1 MKIDRS
7 WEKCAPRRK
16 CGGKNEDWTEGK
28 ADVRMD
34 GGRREEKSG
43 EWAERVA
50 VNQKKE
56 GSRDGEKR

>member
-1 MKIDRS
+1 
-7 WEKCAPRRK
+7 
-16 CGGKNEDWTEGK
+16 
-28 ADVRMD
+28 MD

-56 GSRDGEKR
+56 GSQDGEKR